1 MINNFMDYLTN
12 YYKNLSEQ
20 LQNKVNMLSSQ
31 IKLLNED
38 DWWRDPQF
46 NAPVPQERGVDPARG
61 IIPSIDDVNPPESN
75 PKRVTAPPPTRNPK
89 PKKPESAEEPSEPG
103 DPNEEWDFHFI
114 RDNWY
119 RIWKDQWERL
129 YGKDKFVDDMNKEFE
144 RMIQEMERIYKK
156 TRGQYGSRAPISK
169 SWQKAVEH
177 FFKYFVQPTLA

>member
-1 MINNFMDYLTN
+1 
-12 YYKNLSEQ
+12 
-20 LQNKVNMLSSQ
+20 MLSSQ

-61 IIPSIDDVNPPESN
+61 IIPSIDDVNPPESK

-103 DPNEEWDFHFI
+103 DPNEEWDSHFI

-144 RMIQEMERIYKK
+144 RMIQEMERMYKK

-177 FFKYFVQPTLA
+177 FFKYFVQPTIA